1 MKDYLLSIGELSNI
15 TGVHISSLRYYDK
28 LGVLPPAYIDPDTN
42 YRYYTY
48 SQVEIVSAIQT
59 CIALDIPLKEYQ
71 HFTVNNGQTIHAEE
85 LLTYGKE
92 QAKKK
97 LRTIRNGIKK
107 IEQYQQQIVHSKE
120 LLCSDKPLKYHAHKK
135 NYYTIPL
142 NHSLTENDYKNI
154 DRFPLLVEGKGYQL
168 GSEYGLIYFYKTTG
182 IERYQFVEI
191 TTRKSLKD
199 KNIISLP
206 EGDFWA
212 KTAEADKIENA
223 ATEFPDLF
231 TTGNTQ
237 IVVLTGLF
245 TENIDVNHLLYELR
259 CYSYSPKYQY

>member
-15 TGVHISSLRYYDK
+15 TGVHISSLRYYDN
-28 LGVLPPAYIDPDTN
+28 LGILPPAYINPDTN

-71 HFTVNNGQTIHAEE
+71 RFTINNGQTIHAEE
-85 LLTYGKE
+85 LLAYGKE

-97 LRTIRNGIKK
+97 LQTIRNGIKK

-120 LLCSDKPLKYHAHKK
+120 LLCSDKPLKYHALEKK
-135 NYYTIPL
+135 YYIVPL
-142 NHSLTENDYKNI
+142 NHALTENDYKNI
-154 DRFPLLVEGKGYQL
+154 DRFPLLVEGNGYRL
-168 GSEYGLIYFYKTTG
+168 GSEYGLIYFYKKTG

-191 TTRKSLKD
+191 ITRKSPRD

-223 ATEFPDLF
+223 ITEFPDLF
-231 TTGNTQ
+231 NTDNSR

-259 CYSYSPKYQY
+259 CYS